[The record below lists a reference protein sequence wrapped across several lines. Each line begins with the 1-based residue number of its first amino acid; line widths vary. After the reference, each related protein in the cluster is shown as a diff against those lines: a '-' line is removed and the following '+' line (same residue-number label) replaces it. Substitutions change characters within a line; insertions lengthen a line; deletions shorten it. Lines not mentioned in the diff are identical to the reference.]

1 MSDDLMSSSS
11 RSKMKYSVIAVLVA
25 GLLAYNLADDS
36 QGSSTERL
44 HYAPNGNF
52 NRHGQYLPAKAGF
65 NLADVSSAMQLR
77 ALSADIKGL
86 VWVGQCNGVDESF
99 QRAVQ
104 PFIGDPKVFGFFLM
118 DDPDPRRTFKDGRF
132 FVPCTADNLKAESD
146 WVHDHVP
153 GAFTFIVLMNLSSS
167 KAPSFENTY
176 SPSNSHVDLFGLD
189 PYPCRSELNG
199 CDYEMIDR
207 YVAAATSWGIP
218 ISRIVPFYQSFGG
231 GEWVDDFGG
240 QYVLP
245 TADQAHQI
253 LERWNKYV
261 EAPLFDAVYSWGV
274 QRADAAL
281 ESAPALQEVFLLH
294 NHARK
299 K

>member
-1 MSDDLMSSSS
+1 M
-11 RSKMKYSVIAVLVA
+11 A
-25 GLLAYNLADDS
+25 
-36 QGSSTERL
+36 GSSC
-44 HYAPNGNF
+44 P
-52 NRHGQYLPAKAGF
+52 
-65 NLADVSSAMQLR
+65 
-77 ALSADIKGL
+77 
-86 VWVGQCNGVDESF
+86 
-99 QRAVQ
+99 
-104 PFIGDPKVFGFFLM
+104 
-118 DDPDPRRTFKDGRF
+118 
-132 FVPCTADNLKAESD
+132 VPADNLKAELD

-176 SPSNSHVDLFGLD
+176 NPSNSHVDLFGLD

-207 YVAAATSWGIP
+207 YVAAAKSWGIP
-218 ISRIVPFYQSFGG
+218 ISQIVPFYQSFGG

-245 TADQAHQI
+245 TADQARQI

-261 EAPLFDAVYSWGV
+261 EAPLFDAVYSWGA

-294 NHARK
+294 NSAREK
-299 K
+299 